1 MNMQFPKGTHSY
13 KRMKLERGLYQES
26 EASGLTFTEFL
37 ATVDGGAYVD
47 PDSALDPFQQQMAV
61 RNLVT
66 SGPRSIQ
73 LDAFYE
79 EDNRLLFPEWINRQ
93 IREGMSLGKN
103 ALRLSDLVA
112 VETEIESG
120 VYEVLVSEIGS
131 EVTPKRVGQG
141 GEFPEVEIK
150 MGDQTIKLAKY
161 GIALSASYEAIRRVK
176 APVFASTLQKIGFY
190 IGRQMVDDGLTA
202 LVNGTGNNDAAE
214 VEQVATAGTL
224 DYSDL
229 VTFDLNFE
237 PFESDFWVAPKQVL
251 QTILNMVEFKDPM
264 AGFTYQQTGDLVSP
278 LGNTLRR
285 YDGTLLSTDRIA
297 GFMHQF
303 GIEKVTERSASLVE
317 VERIINKQIEGT
329 VVSQVVGYAKIDK
342 DATRILDIT
351 YV

>member
-1 MNMQFPKGTHSY
+1 MNMQHPKGAHSY
-13 KRMKLERGLYQES
+13 KRMKLERGLYQEA
-26 EASGLTFTEFL
+26 EARRLTFAEFL
-37 ATVDGGAYVD
+37 GTVDGGAYVD
-47 PDSALDPFQQQMAV
+47 PDSPLDAFQQQMAV

-93 IREGMSLGKN
+93 IREGMSLGKH

-141 GEFPEVEIK
+141 GEFPQVEIK
-150 MGDQTIKLAKY
+150 MGDQTIKLSKY

-176 APVFASTLQKIGFY
+176 APVFAATMQKIGFY
-190 IGRQMVDDGLTA
+190 MGRQMVGDGLTA
-202 LVNGTGNNDAAE
+202 LVNGTGNNDAAA
-214 VEQVATAGTL
+214 VDQVAISGTL

-237 PFESDFWVAPKQVL
+237 PFECDYWVAPKDVI

-285 YDGTLLSTDRIA
+285 YDGTLLSTDRVA

-329 VVSQVVGYAKIDK
+329 VISQVVGYAKIDK

-351 YV
+351 Y